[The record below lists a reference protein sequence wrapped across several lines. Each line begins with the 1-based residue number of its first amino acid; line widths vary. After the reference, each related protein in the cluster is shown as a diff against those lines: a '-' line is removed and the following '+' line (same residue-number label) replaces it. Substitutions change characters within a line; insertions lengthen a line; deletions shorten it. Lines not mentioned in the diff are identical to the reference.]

1 MTAKTTTAK
10 TEKLEPDFGKA
21 GGLVPAVAQDWRTGE
36 ILMLAYMNRESYEM
50 TLATGQVHYWSRS
63 RRELWHKGGGS
74 GHVQIVKEILLD
86 CDQDAVVV
94 KIEQVG
100 GAACHTGQRT
110 CFHFRHLGDG
120 RYEVVDD

>member
-1 MTAKTTTAK
+1 MTTK
-10 TEKLEPDFGKA
+10 TEKCEPDFDKS

-36 ILMLAYMNRESYEM
+36 ILMLAYMNRESFAK

-74 GHVQIVKEILLD
+74 GHVQIVKDLYLD
-86 CDQDAVVV
+86 CDRDAVVV

-100 GAACHTGQRT
+100 GVACHTGKRS
-110 CFHFRHLGDG
+110 CFHYRHLGDG
-120 RYEVVDD
+120 SYEVADE